1 MHKSLLQ
8 ISDMILI
15 QEICFAN
22 VRTGVGKRKLKGNN
36 GEEENTK
43 KLSSPHPNRSHH
55 FPTMDHRK
63 HYIWQI
69 TEH

>member
-22 VRTGVGKRKLKGNN
+22 VRTGVERRKLKGNN
-36 GEEENTK
+36 GEEATSPLIATPQSFAP
-43 KLSSPHPNRSHH
+43 LSYDGS
-55 FPTMDHRK
+55 
-63 HYIWQI
+63 
-69 TEH
+69 